1 MSVIRFPD
9 LLSLHRDDIPEGT
22 PEEEWDDH
30 TVRTRTDYKLLIAM
44 EHHFELASGLAAMAM
59 PSASHMA
66 YLAWAGRRDNGEKLD
81 EFEEW
86 ADGLVAVSEAPKP
99 RLAEEREGR
108 AGPTDPA

>member
-30 TVRTRTDYKLLIAM
+30 AVRTRTDYEFLIDM

-59 PSASHMA
+59 PAAAHMA
-66 YLAWAGRRDNGEKLD
+66 YLAWAGRRQKGEKLD
-81 EFEEW
+81 DFDEW
-86 ADGLVAVSEAPKP
+86 RRGLVAVSEAPRPK
-99 RLAEEREGR
+99 LAKEREGR
-108 AGPTDPA
+108 VGPTGPA